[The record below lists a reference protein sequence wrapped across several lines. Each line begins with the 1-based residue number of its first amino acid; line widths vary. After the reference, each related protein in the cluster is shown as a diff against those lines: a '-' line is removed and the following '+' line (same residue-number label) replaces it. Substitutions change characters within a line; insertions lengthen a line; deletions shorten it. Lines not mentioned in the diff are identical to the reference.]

1 MKKVSMLS
9 VVVVI
14 SIVAL
19 SSFVLL
25 NDEASTA
32 TEDGTYSYTYGDYTV
47 RQISVSVDGNSI
59 TAEYELRVANT
70 SEISKYHVK
79 YGKYATDSIDLY
91 LYGQNIGVI
100 FADGMSRDNLVIPPK
115 VVVSEGGESKE
126 YHLQQLYGAT
136 INASGDQPTYLPGT
150 KTLVISSERELS
162 VPKGNVVIAMADLES
177 LVIDAKLKYSGQ
189 FIRACGSL
197 SNVTITEL
205 GSPTSS
211 TQLCFINQI
220 TKNQEKIDVSIGT
233 TTNSV
238 LGQMNVSRAG
248 IPVYL
253 KLLPGSEKAKYMDLR
268 NVSKIRLD
276 RGDWNEGIGVND
288 LATTVYGVSEGL
300 EIEYYGTAPKY
311 NVGVAS
317 DATGVAVDPSS
328 ASKGENVTITLTPDQ
343 GKKVGSVTV
352 IGAGGAEVQ
361 ATADAQNP
369 NIYTFQMPAS
379 DVTVSASFVDV
390 VSVSITPVQSKIAK
404 GQSTAVTVSAVGLKN
419 VKSIFIEL
427 NYDASVFELGSSQ
440 YSDQLKTGTIQGE
453 DNRRYGVV
461 FKPEVNVDGDLLT
474 FQLGSKAQ
482 AAAGTYEIGCTFEIN
497 GDRDKGSEAT
507 YTAESN
513 ITVGAL
519 IGDLN
524 SDGVVDESDAVY
536 LLFHTFRPKEYKIP
550 EEQEQLMN
558 FFEKDG
564 SVNSDD
570 AIWLKEHL
578 SNLEE
583 SLSSGGA

>member
-1 MKKVSMLS
+1 MKKVSMLI

-91 LYGQNIGVI
+91 LNGQNIGVT

-115 VVVSEGGESKE
+115 VVVSEGGNSNE
-126 YHLQQLYGAT
+126 YHLQRLYGAT
-136 INASGDQPTYLPGT
+136 VAVTQPTYLPGT
-150 KTLVISSERELS
+150 KTLVISSERGLS
-162 VPKGNVVIAMADLES
+162 VSNGMVVVAMADLES
-177 LVIDAKLKYSGQ
+177 LVINARLNYSNQ

-205 GSPTSS
+205 GSPTTN

-220 TKNQEKIDVSIGT
+220 TKCQEKIDVSIGT
-233 TTNSV
+233 TANSV
-238 LGQMNVSRAG
+238 LGQMNVNKAG
-248 IPVYL
+248 IPVHL
-253 KLLPGSEKAKYMDLR
+253 TLLPGSEKANYMDLR

-288 LATTVYGVSEGL
+288 LAATVYGVSEGL
-300 EIEYYGTAPKY
+300 EMEYYGTAPKY

-369 NIYTFQMPAS
+369 NIYTFRMPAS

-404 GQSTAVTVSAVGLKN
+404 GQSTAVTVSAVGLKDVN
-419 VKSIFIEL
+419 SIFIEL
-427 NYDASVFELGSSQ
+427 NYDGSVFELGSSQ
-440 YSDQLKTGTIQGE
+440 YSDQLNTGKVLGK
-453 DNRRYGVV
+453 DNGRYTVA
-461 FKPEVNVDGDLLT
+461 FKPEVNVDGELLT

-482 AAAGTYEIGCTFEIN
+482 AAAGTYKISCTLEIN

-507 YTAESN
+507 YTSESN

-536 LLFHTFRPKEYKIP
+536 LLFHTFRPKEYMIP
-550 EEQEQLMN
+550 EGQEQLMN
-558 FFEKDG
+558 FFEKDGG